1 MALRTNTK
9 IVKNRIRDFIKV
21 STSIDTESK
30 DFHVIATEILQ
41 AFYQQG
47 YDDTLKLYYRFK
59 QYNAFEDWVRGL
71 PSELDI
77 LCLYCGSA
85 VEVVGN
91 MLDETEEERN
101 KFTEGQAEN
110 LLIKLCYRELKS
122 AE

>member
-9 IVKNRIRDFIKV
+9 IVKNRVIDFIKA
-21 STSIDTESK
+21 STDIDTTDK
-30 DFHVIATEILQ
+30 DFHTVATEILQ
-41 AFYQQG
+41 AFYSQG
-47 YDDTLKLYYRFK
+47 YNTNQMRYYRYN
-59 QYNAFEDWVRGL
+59 QYNAFKDWVCGL

-91 MLDETEEERN
+91 MLDESTEERN
-101 KFTEGQAEN
+101 KYTEEEAIE
-110 LLIKLCYRELKS
+110 LLIKLVYRELKN